1 MPAPARTL
9 YLICYDIAN
18 PRRLSRVYRFLRG
31 YRIGGQKSFLE
42 CWLTP
47 AELRDVQVGLTLR
60 MNLAEDRAH
69 LFQLDPRQQSTC
81 LGAAMLPH
89 QGAFMIL

>member
-9 YLICYDIAN
+9 YLVCYDIAD
-18 PRRLSRVYRFLRG
+18 PRRLNRVHRFLRG
-31 YRIGGQKSFLE
+31 YRVGGQKSFFE
-42 CWLTP
+42 YWLTP
-47 AELRDVQVGLTLR
+47 AELRDVRIGLILR

-69 LFQLDPRQQSTC
+69 LFQLDPRQQPSC
-81 LGAAMLPH
+81 LGAALPPH